1 MHGPQY
7 GHRQAAV
14 YSDLLRAYNRAM
26 TIHFSKMHGLGNDFV
41 VIDGRGADPGLS
53 GDQIRRIADRRRGVG
68 FDQMLILEPARSGD
82 GDVYM
87 RILNPDGGEARA
99 CGNGTRCVADVV
111 MTEQGRDQT
120 VIDTIAGPIAC
131 HRNADG
137 GVTCDMGMARLDW
150 ADIPLSKDVDT
161 LCLPLSVGDI
171 ATPVAVGMG
180 NPHAVF
186 FVDDAEAVD
195 LERLGPL
202 IENHALF
209 PDRTNVE
216 FAHVAAPGIIRM
228 RVWERGAGVTSACGS
243 GACAV
248 AVAAARRGLTGRTVT
263 VRLDGGDLAIDWRDD
278 GHVLMT
284 GPVSRVF
291 SGVFDP
297 SFLQS
302 DTPGSA

>member
-1 MHGPQY
+1 MHAPQSR
-7 GHRQAAV
+7 HRQAAV
-14 YSDLLRAYNRAM
+14 YSIFVRAYNRAM

-53 GDQIRRIADRRRGVG
+53 DDQIRRIADRRRGVG
-68 FDQMLILEPARSGD
+68 FDQMLILEPARSDG

-111 MTEQGRDQT
+111 MAENGRDQT

-131 HRNADG
+131 HRNDDG

-171 ATPVAVGMG
+171 AKPVAVGMG

-202 IENHALF
+202 IENHCLF

-243 GACAV
+243 GACAT
-248 AVAAARRGLTGRTVT
+248 AVAGARRGLTGRSVI

-302 DTPGSA
+302 DAPGSA